1 MNCRICSPPG
11 PGICP
16 ECEAEVKRQAK
27 EITRRIQGRVGEVL
41 VRLEV
46 REMLK
51 ERRVG

>member
-16 ECEAEVKRQAK
+16 ECEAEAKKQAR
-27 EITRRIQGRVGEVL
+27 EITDKIRGRIREVL
-41 VRLEV
+41 NRLETK
-46 REMLK
+46 EMLK